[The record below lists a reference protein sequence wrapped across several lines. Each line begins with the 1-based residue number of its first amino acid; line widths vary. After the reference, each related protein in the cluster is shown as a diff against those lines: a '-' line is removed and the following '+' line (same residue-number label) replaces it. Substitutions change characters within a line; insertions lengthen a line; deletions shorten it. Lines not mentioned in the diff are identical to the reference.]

1 MTDFKDRVDKMQVKI
16 RRIFSFFKDPVL
28 LISGIIIGLVLFA
41 AVFPGVISPYGPSE
55 MRLTHRLNA
64 PGSEHFMGTDEFG
77 RDTFTRVIYG
87 AQVSVYVGIVAV
99 VLAGILGILIG
110 TLSGFAGGL
119 IDSILMRIID
129 AMLAFPPILFALVLI
144 TLLGPALSSLMLTMG
159 IVYSPRMARLARGC
173 ILMVKNELYV
183 ESARAIGA
191 SNLRIIFRYFIPNII
206 NPIIVQASLILPV
219 AILAEATLSFL
230 GLGIQPPT
238 PSWGNMLSAGRGY
251 MEIAPWLTIFP
262 GIAIAL
268 VVLAVNFL
276 GDALQDWLNPRL
288 RFKRAAPKK

>member
-1 MTDFKDRVDKMQVKI
+1 MTDFKDWVDKMVVKI
-16 RRIFSFFKDPVL
+16 RKVFSFFKDPVL
-28 LISGIIIGLVLFA
+28 LISAIIIGLVIFA
-41 AVFPGVISPYGPSE
+41 AIFPGFLSPYGPAE
-55 MRLTHRLNA
+55 MSLAHRLS
-64 PGSEHFMGTDEFG
+64 PPSSEHFMGTDQFG
-77 RDTFTRVIYG
+77 RDTFTRVIFG
-87 AQVSVYVGIVAV
+87 AQISVYVGIVAV
-99 VLAGILGILIG
+99 VLAGLLGILIG
-110 TLSGFAGGL
+110 TISGFSGGV
-119 IDSILMRIID
+119 IDNILMRVID

-144 TLLGPALSSLMLTMG
+144 TILGPAISSLMLTMG

-183 ESARAIGA
+183 ESARAMGA
-191 SNLRIIFRYFIPNII
+191 SNLRIIFRYLIPNII

-238 PSWGNMLSAGRGY
+238 PSWGNMLSDGRGY

-288 RFKRAAPKK
+288 RFKRVVTKK